1 MIAIIPYSLSLQAP
15 TLEKLP
21 LPLEMLIP
29 LQLLQN
35 AVLLAI
41 AIGLGLLLAR
51 RTGLGV
57 PLVERWLSG
66 KTVLEEVK
74 AIVVPSVILGVIAGS
89 IIVAL
94 EAGFFAPRMG
104 EALSQVPEVPAWQSF
119 LACFYGGITEELL
132 MRLGLFS
139 LLAWLLGK
147 INHTAEGFPSGVAL
161 WAANILVAVLFGI
174 GHLPATATLV
184 PLTPLIVT
192 RALVLNGTAALAFG
206 YLYWTRGLESAMLA
220 HFTADFFCA
229 TDFAPIAEVDCM
241 RSGRFGRDMRMTASC
256 KLRLRLRQGQRSRP
270 RQLAPGYQ
278 KFQIHIP
285 AEQA

>member
-94 EAGFFAPRMG
+94 EAGFFALVW
-104 EALSQVPEVPAWQSF
+104 A
-119 LACFYGGITEELL
+119 
-132 MRLGLFS
+132 RL
-139 LLAWLLGK
+139 
-147 INHTAEGFPSGVAL
+147 
-161 WAANILVAVLFGI
+161 
-174 GHLPATATLV
+174 
-184 PLTPLIVT
+184 
-192 RALVLNGTAALAFG
+192 
-206 YLYWTRGLESAMLA
+206 
-220 HFTADFFCA
+220 
-229 TDFAPIAEVDCM
+229 
-241 RSGRFGRDMRMTASC
+241 
-256 KLRLRLRQGQRSRP
+256 
-270 RQLAPGYQ
+270 
-278 KFQIHIP
+278 
-285 AEQA
+285 